1 MRQMADPKY
10 WSKAE
15 EIFLLGFRLLVG
27 GFLVWGVWDNVISS
41 DRMAEFSR
49 FLASQGFVYPDLLAP
64 VSVYA
69 QLVCG
74 IGILLGLMTRWLG
87 VVCAVNFL
95 VALIMVDAQGG
106 FRQAFPAAML
116 IMFGLYVASRGA
128 GRYSID
134 AALWKTPE

>member
-27 GFLVWGVWDNVISS
+27 GFLVWGVWDNVISP

-87 VVCAVNFL
+87 VICAVNFL

-116 IMFGLYVASRGA
+116 IMFGLYMASRGA

-134 AALWKTPE
+134 AVLWKASE